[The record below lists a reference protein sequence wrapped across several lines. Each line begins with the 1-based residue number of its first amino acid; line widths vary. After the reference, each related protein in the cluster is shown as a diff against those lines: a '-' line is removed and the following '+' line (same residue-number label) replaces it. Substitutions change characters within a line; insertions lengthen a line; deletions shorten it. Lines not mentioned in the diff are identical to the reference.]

1 MLEKIRTLNETVLD
15 LFIGILIYCVIAE
28 IIGLFF
34 ANDKIVYTIALWV
47 GGISAGGW
55 AAHMY
60 LTLDTA
66 LDFPENDAIKYMR
79 KKSFFRIVVI
89 LLIGIAA
96 MLCSW
101 TAFVGVLVGFFS
113 LKLAA
118 YAQPITN
125 SYITKKIKKER
136 R

>member
-1 MLEKIRTLNETVLD
+1 MEKIRNLNETVLD
-15 LFIGILIYCVIAE
+15 LFIGIFIYCVITQ
-28 IIGLFF
+28 IIGLFI
-34 ANDKIVYTIALWV
+34 ANDKLVYTIALWI
-47 GGISAGGW
+47 GGIASGGW
-55 AAHMY
+55 AVHMY

-66 LDFPENDAIKYMR
+66 LDLAQDEAIKYMR
-79 KKSFFRIVVI
+79 KRSVIRILVI
-89 LLIGIAA
+89 LLIGIAG
-96 MLCSW
+96 MLYSW

>member
-1 MLEKIRTLNETVLD
+1 MEKIRNLNETVLD
-15 LFIGILIYCVIAE
+15 LFIGIFIYCVAAQ
-28 IIGLFF
+28 IIGLFI
-34 ANDKIVYTIALWV
+34 ANDKLVYTIALWV
-47 GGISAGGW
+47 GGIAAGCW

-66 LDFPENDAIKYMR
+66 LDLAEAEAIKYMR
-79 KKSFFRIVVI
+79 KRSVIRILVI
-89 LLIGIAA
+89 LLIGIAG
-96 MLCSW
+96 MLYSW

-125 SYITKKIKKER
+125 SHITKKIKKER

>member
-1 MLEKIRTLNETVLD
+1 MEKIRNLNETVLD
-15 LFIGILIYCVIAE
+15 LFIGIFIYCVIAQ
-28 IIGLFF
+28 IIGLFI
-34 ANDKIVYTIALWV
+34 ANDKLVYTIALWI
-47 GGISAGGW
+47 GGIASGGW

-66 LDFPENDAIKYMR
+66 LDLAQAEAIKYMR
-79 KKSFFRIVVI
+79 KRSVIRILVI
-89 LLIGIAA
+89 LLIGIAG
-96 MLCSW
+96 MLYSW
-101 TAFVGVLVGFFS
+101 TAFIGVLVGFFS

-125 SYITKKIKKER
+125 SHITKKIKRER